1 MNSPTEN
8 ISKQK
13 LMDDLSAVVN
23 DAEEL
28 LKATATQTDE
38 RITAVRARAEESL
51 RSAKGR
57 LAEAQVALADKAKE
71 AAKKIDAYVHKNPWK
86 TAGIA
91 AAVGLLI
98 GATITRR

>member
-28 LKATATQTDE
+28 LKATATQTGE
-38 RITAVRARAEESL
+38 RITAVRARTEESL
-51 RSAKGR
+51 RSAKEQ

-71 AAKKIDAYVHKNPWK
+71 IDAYVHENPWK

-91 AAVGLLI
+91 AAVGVLI
-98 GATITRR
+98 GAIITRR

>member
-28 LKATATQTDE
+28 LKATATQTGE

-51 RSAKGR
+51 RSAKGW

-71 AAKKIDAYVHKNPWK
+71 AAKETDAYVHKNP
-86 TAGIA
+86 
-91 AAVGLLI
+91 
-98 GATITRR
+98 